1 MPVHCAQM
9 LRMHSVLVFL
19 ALSSTALAAPH
30 VSLDDG
36 SGTFGAVGLPARSA
50 DGKLVAVLHV
60 ETEGDGSAEL
70 RIMDVATDKVVT
82 RLAVAQGTR
91 DVDDRLAAMNALL
104 GHGSWAALSEG
115 AVVTRCAH
123 AEGNCR
129 LKAGELTVAY
139 DEPRLVVRRGA
150 RSVVDTKMRAW
161 AHGAGVRTLYVS
173 ADRKLMLVIVT
184 TRDGSRDE
192 EHLIRL

>member
-9 LRMHSVLVFL
+9 LRMHRVLVLL
-19 ALSSTALAAPH
+19 ALSSTALAKPH
-30 VSLDDG
+30 VSIDDG

-60 ETEGDGSAEL
+60 DPQADGAEL
-70 RIMDVATDKVVT
+70 RILDVATDKVVT

-104 GHGSWAALSEG
+104 GHGSWTALSEG
-115 AVVTRCAH
+115 AVVTQCPH

-129 LKAGELTVAY
+129 LRAGELTVAY
-139 DEPRLVVRRGA
+139 DEPRLVIKRGA
-150 RSVVDTKMRAW
+150 RSLVDTKVRAW
-161 AHGAGVRTLYVS
+161 AHGAASVRTLFVS
-173 ADRKLMLVIVT
+173 ADG
-184 TRDGSRDE
+184 DSCS
-192 EHLIRL
+192 